1 MRYRYIIASLLLATG
16 LAHAEP
22 VTYKLDPNHTIVLAE
37 WDHFGFSRPV
47 AHFGQVEGT
56 LVYDQDNVAASS
68 VNVTLPLSG
77 LESFVPDFNEHLR
90 SADFFDA
97 AQWPTASFKSTKV
110 EKVGDTKL
118 KVTGNLTLRDV

>member
-1 MRYRYIIASLLLATG
+1 MRRSSLFVSLLLAAG
-16 LAHAEP
+16 LLHAEP

-47 AHFGQVEGT
+47 AHFGQVDGT
-56 LVYDQDNVAASS
+56 LVYDPADVAASR
-68 VNVTLPLSG
+68 VDVVLPLSG

-97 AQWPTASFKSTKV
+97 ATWPTATFKSTKV
-110 EKVGDTKL
+110 
-118 KVTGNLTLRDV
+118 